1 MIMESASAKEGS
13 TTPLVP
19 MASLATALNVMR
31 LLSLQSL
38 ACLSNVLS
46 AHRTKE
52 ATLTTTWNAHARQKT
67 SNTSTAPAS
76 VLLDID
82 IIKIQQLKR
91 KSARCAP
98 ETLINLDLILILNAS
113 SVVLM
118 HVQALIVRP
127 VDVLMDKRS
136 F

>member
-1 MIMESASAKEGS
+1 MESQE
-13 TTPLVP
+13 TVLN
-19 MASLATALNVMR
+19 ATQHH
-31 LLSLQSL
+31 SLQSL

-52 ATLTTTWNAHARQKT
+52 VTLTTTWNAHARQKT
-67 SNTSTAPAS
+67 SNTSMVPAS

-98 ETLINLDLILILNAS
+98 ETRISLDLILILNAS
-113 SVVLM
+113 SAAQM
-118 HVQALIVRP
+118 HVRALIARLAGA
-127 VDVLMDKRS
+127 LMARRS

>member
-1 MIMESASAKEGS
+1 MESASAKEGS

-31 LLSLQSL
+31 LLSLQSPDSFKT
-38 ACLSNVLS
+38 ARS

-52 ATLTTTWNAHARQKT
+52 VTSTTTWNAHARQKT
-67 SNTSTAPAS
+67 SNTSMVPAS

-82 IIKIQQLKR
+82 IIKIQQLKK

-98 ETLINLDLILILNAS
+98 ETLTSLDQILILNAS
-113 SVVLM
+113 SAAQM
-118 HVQALIVRP
+118 HVRALIARLAGA
-127 VDVLMDKRS
+127 LMARRS

>member
-1 MIMESASAKEGS
+1 MITESACVKEAS
-13 TTPLVP
+13 TILKALEAFLV
-19 MASLATALNVMR
+19 TALNVTAHH
-31 LLSLQSL
+31 SLQSL

-52 ATLTTTWNAHARQKT
+52 ATLTTTWNAPARPKT

-98 ETLINLDLILILNAS
+98 ETLTSLVQILILNAS
-113 SVVLM
+113 NVVQMHVRALIARLAGVLM
-118 HVQALIVRP
+118 AR
-127 VDVLMDKRS
+127 RS